1 MDGAAPVEVDTY
13 AATEQIQAEVF
24 VAANLAD
31 TQHTLSI
38 QATGLANSAA
48 SASVVVI
55 DGFEV
60 TAPGFRVQET
70 NPAIAYSAGWA
81 PDNRDKAYSEG
92 ISAESN
98 VTGAQASFP
107 FVGTGVRWVS
117 ARGPQTGMAR
127 VFLDGVPVADIDTF
141 ALTEGPQHTNY
152 AITGLARTT
161 HTLTILITGKNPA
174 ATNAWILVDA
184 FDVIP

>member
-1 MDGAAPVEVDTY
+1 V
-13 AATEQIQAEVF
+13 AT
-24 VAANLAD
+24 NLAD

-48 SASVVVI
+48 SASVIVI

-70 NPAIAYSAGWA
+70 SPAITYSAGWA

-98 VTGAQASFP
+98 VTGAQATFT
-107 FVGTGVRWVS
+107 FVGTGVRWIG

-127 VFLDGVPVADIDTF
+127 VLLDGVPVADIDTY
-141 ALTEGPQHTNY
+141 ALTEGPQHTDF
-152 AITGLARTT
+152 AVTGLARGT
-161 HTLTILITGKNPA
+161 HTLTIQITGKNPVA
-174 ATNAWILVDA
+174 FNAWVLVDA